1 MVGMAMLE
9 ASREETVDVAVVGG
23 GPGGLAT
30 AAAIISAFGDNAS
43 VKVRRLSDSPTDE
56 SRRQSRFE
64 QCLAAVHCCSDCLS
78 VIW

>member
-1 MVGMAMLE
+1 MAMLE

-43 VKVRRLSDSPTDE
+43 VKVRRLSDSPIDE
-56 SRRQSRFE
+56 S
-64 QCLAAVHCCSDCLS
+64 A
-78 VIW
+78 